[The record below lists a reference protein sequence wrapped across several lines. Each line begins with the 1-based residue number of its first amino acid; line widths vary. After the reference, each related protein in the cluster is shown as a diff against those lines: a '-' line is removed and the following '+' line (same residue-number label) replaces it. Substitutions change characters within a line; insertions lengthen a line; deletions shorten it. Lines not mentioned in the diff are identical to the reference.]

1 MELANFELYSSVPHE
16 FKVWLSNSYDK
27 DWALFGH
34 FYAEDSRD
42 VQVFHAKETVFGKYA
57 KVEVLSSHG
66 SEHFCIVSL
75 FRIFGI
81 PEIELIGDDDDED
94 DAGVVI
100 VDEEAPSAPTA
111 VTTTTALPAP
121 VNIVRFIKEKVGA
134 TISKVVGVFSARDQ
148 VNVDMNVALNETSLV
163 GNSFRY
169 VALCPGC
176 DVERHRDVYFLLA
189 SNFDRLL
196 SALKKNPTLRSSLE
210 NGLCQSHGFDHIS
223 DSDMAKCVGLR
234 TMEFYSTL
242 FGSSR
247 TIALC
252 NVLAAEKGLS
262 VLATGN
268 QAFGAAGATSDALP
282 AANSGESG
290 KNESSEA
297 NHNAQVVDTANQE
310 KEAPVSQQNE
320 DKSSHQSRESNPSVA
335 EGKETTEEAQS
346 AVPKSEDHKTEE
358 NKPKSES
365 AVPEDVQSNNSG
377 SEGQPGG
384 SVEAMAA
391 QENKKKDDPVLKDPP
406 KVVLV
411 TPTSDTH
418 ITAPPIVSTG
428 SQGGNGHN
436 GGAAGG
442 GGRESA
448 WQKLSNKIKAL
459 ERNVTLSSGYL
470 EELSVLYKKQI
481 EDLQQ
486 SNRQTTEDVGTVD
499 EARREDRKV
508 LDAIADKVEQ
518 LTEMARALNTQ
529 QETMITWVSNHGTGA
544 GRGTDVI
551 MYAIIT
557 FLGCRDI
564 GIFRARQHNQRHP
577 LYLRFLGRKLLL
589 SAPAEAATE
598 ASGRGRGD

>member
-1 MELANFELYSSVPHE
+1 MVELCENIKALKMELANFELYSSVPHE

-34 FYAEDSRD
+34 FYAEDTRD

-81 PEIELIGDDDDED
+81 PEIELIGNDDDED
-94 DAGVVI
+94 DGAGVVI
-100 VDEEAPSAPTA
+100 VDEAPTA
-111 VTTTTALPAP
+111 ATTTTTEPTAPPVPP
-121 VNIVRFIKEKVGA
+121 VNIVSFIKEKVGA

-148 VNVDMNVALNETSLV
+148 VNVDMNVALSENSLV

-210 NGLCQSHGFDHIS
+210 NGLCQSHGFDLLS
-223 DSDMAKCVGLR
+223 DVDMAKCVGLR

-242 FGSSR
+242 FGSSQ

-268 QAFGAAGATSDALP
+268 QAFGAARVSSDALP
-282 AANSGESG
+282 AANSGESE
-290 KNESSEA
+290 KNQSSGA
-297 NHNAQVVDTANQE
+297 DHGAQVVDNAKQE
-310 KEAPVSQQNE
+310 KDIPVLPQTE
-320 DKSSHQSRESNPSVA
+320 EKSSYQPRQVDSNAAA
-335 EGKETTEEAQS
+335 EGKGATDKAPS
-346 AVPKSEDHKTEE
+346 LVPKQEDHKTEE
-358 NKPKSES
+358 DKPKSES
-365 AVPEDVQSNNSG
+365 AVPVDGQSI
-377 SEGQPGG
+377 PGG
-384 SVEAMAA
+384 SKKQPVGSMNADIA
-391 QENKKKDDPVLKDPP
+391 QDNEKKEDPVLKDPP
-406 KVVLV
+406 KVVHV
-411 TPTSDTH
+411 IPTSDTH
-418 ITAPPIVSTG
+418 ITAPPVLSPG
-428 SQGGNGHN
+428 SQGGNGNN
-436 GGAAGG
+436 GGAGG
-442 GGRESA
+442 GGRESV

-486 SNRQTTEDVGTVD
+486 SNRQTTEDIGTVN
-499 EARREDRKV
+499 EARREDRKA

-518 LTEMARALNTQ
+518 LTEMTRALNSQ
-529 QETMITWVSNHGTGA
+529 QETMITWVSESNHVKKT
-544 GRGTDVI
+544 
-551 MYAIIT
+551 
-557 FLGCRDI
+557 
-564 GIFRARQHNQRHP
+564 
-577 LYLRFLGRKLLL
+577 
-589 SAPAEAATE
+589 AA
-598 ASGRGRGD
+598 

>member
-1 MELANFELYSSVPHE
+1 MFADFFFLHIITYCHLFINFHFQCGHKAWFVAELCENIKALKIELANFELYSSVPHE

-34 FYAEDSRD
+34 FFAEDSRD
-42 VQVFHAKETVFGKYA
+42 VQVFHAKDTVFGKYA

-81 PEIELIGDDDDED
+81 PEIELIGGDDDDD

-100 VDEEAPSAPTA
+100 VDEAPSAPTTT
-111 VTTTTALPAP
+111 TTTTAPPAP
-121 VNIVRFIKEKVGA
+121 VNIVSFIKEKVGA
-134 TISKVVGVFSARDQ
+134 TISRVVGVFSARDQ
-148 VNVDMNVALNETSLV
+148 VNVDMNVALNESSLV
-163 GNSFRY
+163 GNSLRY

-189 SNFDRLL
+189 SNFDLL
-196 SALKKNPTLRSSLE
+196 LAALKKNPTLRSSLE
-210 NGLCQSHGFDHIS
+210 NGLCQSHGFAHIS

-268 QAFGAAGATSDALP
+268 QAFGAAGATSDSLP
-282 AANSGESG
+282 AANSRELE
-290 KNESSEA
+290 KNQSSEA
-297 NHNAQVVDTANQE
+297 NHNAHVVDVGNQE
-310 KEAPVSQQNE
+310 KDVLGSAQKE
-320 DKSSHQSRESNPSVA
+320 DKSSHQIRESNPSA
-335 EGKETTEEAQS
+335 EGKETTEEAPS
-346 AVPKSEDHKTEE
+346 AVPKSEDPKTAE
-358 NKPKSES
+358 NKSKSEQ
-365 AVPEDVQSNNSG
+365 AVPADGQSTSG

-384 SVEAMAA
+384 FVEADVA
-391 QENKKKDDPVLKDPP
+391 QDNKKKDDPVLTDPP
-406 KVVLV
+406 KVVHV

-418 ITAPPIVSTG
+418 ITAPPIASAG
-428 SQGGNGHN
+428 SQGGNGNN
-436 GGAAGG
+436 GGGG
-442 GGRESA
+442 GGRESV

-486 SNRQTTEDVGTVD
+486 SNRQTTEDVGAVD

-508 LDAIADKVEQ
+508 LDAISDKVEQ

-529 QETMITWVSNHGTGA
+529 QETMITWVSNH
-544 GRGTDVI
+544 
-551 MYAIIT
+551 AIHCSI
-557 FLGCRDI
+557 C
-564 GIFRARQHNQRHP
+564 
-577 LYLRFLGRKLLL
+577 
-589 SAPAEAATE
+589 
-598 ASGRGRGD
+598 

>member
-34 FYAEDSRD
+34 FHAEDSRD
-42 VQVFHAKETVFGKYA
+42 VQVFHAKETVYGKYA

-81 PEIELIGDDDDED
+81 PEIELIGDDDDD
-94 DAGVVI
+94 DDDGAGVVV
-100 VDEEAPSAPTA
+100 VDEAEESSPPTVTATTDAP
-111 VTTTTALPAP
+111 PAP
-121 VNIVRFIKEKVGA
+121 VNIVSFIKEKVGA
-134 TISKVVGVFSARDQ
+134 TISKVVGVFRARDQ
-148 VNVDMNVALNETSLV
+148 VDVDMNAALNETSLV

-169 VALCPGC
+169 VAACPGC

-196 SALKKNPTLRSSLE
+196 SALKSNPTLRSSLE

-223 DSDMAKCVGLR
+223 DSDAAKCVGLR
-234 TMEFYSTL
+234 TMEFYSPL

-268 QAFGAAGATSDALP
+268 QAFGAPRDNGNALP
-282 AANSGESG
+282 AANSGESE
-290 KNESSEA
+290 KNKKSEA
-297 NHNAQVVDTANQE
+297 PSGSQVVDNAHQK
-310 KEAPVSQQNE
+310 KEVPVSTPQND
-320 DKSSHQSRESNPSVA
+320 DKSSRPIRESDLSIT
-335 EGKETTEEAQS
+335 EGKETTGDAPGKVSKGEDDQKAEES
-346 AVPKSEDHKTEE
+346 KSKSE
-358 NKPKSES
+358 P
-365 AVPEDVQSNNSG
+365 AVAVDVQSHSSG
-377 SEGQPGG
+377 PEGQPG
-384 SVEAMAA
+384 SSPEVNTA
-391 QENKKKDDPVLKDPP
+391 QDDKKKDDAVLKDPP

-411 TPTSDTH
+411 NPTSDNH
-418 ITAPPIVSTG
+418 ITVPPAVSG
-428 SQGGNGHN
+428 SNQGGNGNN
-436 GGAAGG
+436 GGG
-442 GGRESA
+442 GGRESV

-486 SNRQTTEDVGTVD
+486 SNRQTTEDVGAVH
-499 EARREDRKV
+499 EARSEDRKAI
-508 LDAIADKVEQ
+508 DAIAAKVEQ
-518 LTEMARALNTQ
+518 LTEMARSLNTQ
-529 QETMITWVSNHGTGA
+529 QETMVTWVSYQLQVPNVIKRTGEM
-544 GRGTDVI
+544 V
-551 MYAIIT
+551 
-557 FLGCRDI
+557 
-564 GIFRARQHNQRHP
+564 
-577 LYLRFLGRKLLL
+577 
-589 SAPAEAATE
+589 
-598 ASGRGRGD
+598 